1 VIALVPEDLAGVAAL
16 LRERVGL
23 HVRAEGLPA
32 LRLALA
38 ARFEHET
45 PPPVPPSAYLALLR
59 GGGAE
64 GDDELRRLLPLVT
77 VGKTSFF
84 RDEKQFSALGALVPD
99 LLAQR
104 RAEGR
109 PVSIWSAGCATG
121 EEPWSI
127 AMTVAE
133 AGARPGEVELLATDV
148 NPEAVAAAGEGLF
161 PERRLRDVP
170 PPLVERWFRREGD
183 AFRVAPP
190 LRDHLGG
197 ASVHN
202 LASAR
207 YPRPRAGAWDAIFC
221 RNVIIYFDVPTVQAV
236 LARFLEALA
245 PGGWLFLGYSES
257 LFRLFDGFE
266 LTEVAGAFL
275 YRRPEGTS
283 APSAGRATPPPRAAQ
298 APRYAPGRVAHAP
311 VRPRDGIAAALTPLP
326 APRPRLSAQEVLD
339 LAVQL
344 VAAGRFV
351 AARDRLEAHLA
362 DGSDDLGVR
371 LTLAHL
377 HDVLRAPERAG
388 PCYRAAVDQEP
399 LSAEPHLFYAIHL
412 LGVGEP
418 ARAAEEL
425 GRALFLDPDLAVAHY
440 FAGRCHEALGDR
452 ERARL
457 AWRNAIDAAARRPA
471 GHRQVF
477 IGHYPDMPE
486 DGAAFARAAKYA
498 LAAK

>member
-1 VIALVPEDLAGVAAL
+1 VIALPPEDLAGVAAL

-32 LRLALA
+32 LRLAVA
-38 ARFEHET
+38 ARFEHE
-45 PPPVPPSAYLALLR
+45 VPPSVPPTGYLALLR
-59 GGGAE
+59 AGGAE
-64 GDDELRRLLPLVT
+64 GDEELRRLLPLVT

-84 RDEKQFSALGALVPD
+84 RDEKQFAALAALVPD
-99 LLAQR
+99 LLAR
-104 RAEGR
+104 RRGEGR
-109 PVSIWSAGCATG
+109 RISIWSAGCATG

-127 AMTVAE
+127 AMTAAE
-133 AGARPGEVELLATDV
+133 AGARPGEVELLASDV
-148 NPEAVAAAGEGLF
+148 NPEAVAAAAEGLF

-183 AFRVAPP
+183 AFRVAPA
-190 LRDHLGG
+190 LRGQLGG
-197 ASVHN
+197 AEVHN
-202 LASAR
+202 LASPR
-207 YPRPRAGAWDAIFC
+207 YPRPRAGAWDVIFC

-236 LARFLEALA
+236 LSRLLEALA

-275 YRRPEGTS
+275 YRRPEG
-283 APSAGRATPPPRAAQ
+283 APGGGRATPPPQPPA
-298 APRYAPGRVAHAP
+298 APRYAPGRVAHAAMRAP
-311 VRPRDGIAAALTPLP
+311 DGIAAALTPIP
-326 APRPRLSAQEVLD
+326 SPRPRLSAQEVLD

-344 VAAGRFV
+344 VATGRFV
-351 AARDRLEAHLA
+351 AARDRLEAHLTQ
-362 DGSDDLGVR
+362 GSDDLGVR

-377 HDVLRAPERAG
+377 HDVLKAPERAG
-388 PCYRAAVDQEP
+388 PCYRAAVEQEP
-399 LSAEPHLFYAIHL
+399 LSAEPHLFYGIHL

-440 FAGRCHEALGDR
+440 FAGRCHEALGDP

-457 AWRNAIDAAARRPA
+457 AWRNAIEAAARRPV

-486 DGAAFARAAKYA
+486 DGAAFARAAGYA
-498 LAAK
+498 LAVA

>member
-1 VIALVPEDLAGVAAL
+1 MIALPPEDLAGVAAL

-38 ARFEHET
+38 ARFEHQV
-45 PPPVPPSAYLALLR
+45 PPPVPPDGYLALLR
-59 GGGAE
+59 GGGAV
-64 GDDELRRLLPLVT
+64 GDEELRRLLPLVT

-84 RDEKQFSALGALVPD
+84 RDEKQFAALAALVPD
-99 LLAQR
+99 LLGR
-104 RAEGR
+104 GRGEGR
-109 PVSIWSAGCATG
+109 AISIWSAGCATG

-127 AMTVAE
+127 AMTAAE
-133 AGARPGEVELLATDV
+133 AGARPGELELLATDV
-148 NPEAVAAAGEGLF
+148 NPEAVAAAAEGLF
-161 PERRLRDVP
+161 AARRLREVP
-170 PPLVERWFRREGD
+170 PPLVERWFRQEGQ
-183 AFRVAPP
+183 AFRVAPA
-190 LRDHLGG
+190 LRAHL
-197 ASVHN
+197 AATAVHN

-207 YPRPRAGAWDAIFC
+207 YPRPRTGAWDVIFC
-221 RNVIIYFDVPTVQAV
+221 RNVIIYFDVPTVKAV

-275 YRRPEGTS
+275 YRRPEHAL
-283 APSAGRATPPPRAAQ
+283 APGRTPAPAL
-298 APRYAPGRVAHAP
+298 PRYAPGRVAHAA
-311 VRPRDGIAAALTPLP
+311 VRPPEGIAAALTPLP
-326 APRPRLSAQEVLD
+326 SPRPRLSAQEVLD

-351 AARDRLEAHLA
+351 AARDRLEAHLRE
-362 DGSDDLGVR
+362 GSDDLGVR

-388 PCYRAAVDQEP
+388 PCYRASVEQEP
-399 LSAEPHLFYAIHL
+399 LSAEAHLFYGIHL

-418 ARAAEEL
+418 GRAAEEL

-457 AWRNAIDAAARRPA
+457 AWHNAIDAAARRPA

-477 IGHYPDMPE
+477 IGHYPDLPE
-486 DGAAFARAAKYA
+486 DGAAFARAARYA
-498 LAAK
+498 LAVG